1 MAPISSPSDI
11 LCDWMEWN
19 VHEAETKKDND
30 GEGLYSLKLF
40 AALDLLNKGRNQ
52 SNYHQKPISFPN
64 SP

>member
-1 MAPISSPSDI
+1 
-11 LCDWMEWN
+11 MEWN

-52 SNYHQKPISFPN
+52 SNYHQKPISFQN